1 MSKSFLSEP
10 ALSWDAM
17 LNITKGEL
25 ELISNVNMYL
35 FFRKVLEEEFLKFLR
50 DIVKPT
56 ISI

>member
-10 ALSWDAM
+10 ALSWHAM

-35 FFRKVLEEEFLKFLR
+35 FFRKVLEEEFLTFLR

>member
-10 ALSWDAM
+10 TLSWDAM

-25 ELISNVNMYL
+25 QLISDVNMYL
-35 FFRKVLEEEFLKFLR
+35 FFKKVLEEEFLTFLR